1 MPSAD
6 WHRRLAKL
14 KGSWP
19 KLPELQGAIL
29 LSFQLYKPLNREAL
43 IMNQHFQHFLFSPFA
58 L

>member
-29 LSFQLYKPLNREAL
+29 LSFQLYKPFQM